1 MAIHLYAKAK
11 QEATFWL
18 GRRLP
23 RCDDLL
29 TTMSES
35 LERKLTF
42 RENVRLRLHFLI
54 CEYCHRYLRHI
65 RLMHRAVGDRAAMI
79 DDETSTSVLS
89 REARERLKRAL
100 TEKS

>member
-1 MAIHLYAKAK
+1 MAIQLHVKAK

-23 RCDDLL
+23 RCDELL

-35 LERKLTF
+35 LERKLTL
-42 RENVRLRLHFLI
+42 REHVKLRLHFLI

-65 RLMHRAVGDRAAMI
+65 RLMHKAVGGRATAI
-79 DDETSTSVLS
+79 DGETSTSVLS
-89 REARERLKRAL
+89 LEARERLKRAL